1 MKTHKISV
9 RLGQI
14 MGLIAQQG
22 TISVADL
29 SKSLGVSEET
39 IRRDAKVLEDRGD
52 VLKLHGSLALPHQVG
67 EAPFERRMRENSEAK
82 RRIAKAAVKLVA
94 DGDSLIIDTGTTTS
108 IFAQE
113 LRNRRGL
120 TVVTNSSD
128 IARTLATVNGNRV
141 YMAGGELK
149 ADNGAAFGPPAVEF
163 ISRFRVR
170 HSFISIAAL
179 HAVDGP
185 MDMAFEEA
193 ELARMAL
200 SRSDNRIILS
210 DSTKFGKTALV
221 KVCDFSEINQ
231 LITDGAPPADLAMA
245 LDKAGVAVT
254 VPSQPVTG

>member
-1 MKTHKISV
+1 MT
-9 RLGQI
+9 
-14 MGLIAQQG
+14 
-22 TISVADL
+22 VADL
-29 SKSLGVSEET
+29 AKTLGVSEET
-39 IRRDAKVLEDRGD
+39 IRRDARALEDRGD

-67 EAPFERRMRENSEAK
+67 EAPFERRMRDNAEAK
-82 RRIAKAAVKLVA
+82 RAIARAAVKLVE

-113 LRNRRGL
+113 LRHRRGL
-120 TVVTNSSD
+120 TVVTNASD

-149 ADNGAAFGPPAVEF
+149 ADNGAAFGPAAVEF

-200 SRSDNRIILS
+200 SRSDSRIILS

-221 KVCDFSEINQ
+221 KVCDFSEISL
-231 LITDGAPPADLAMA
+231 LITDASPSHDLAAA
-245 LDKAGVAVT
+245 LDKAGVT
-254 VPSQPVTG
+254 VKVADQFVPG